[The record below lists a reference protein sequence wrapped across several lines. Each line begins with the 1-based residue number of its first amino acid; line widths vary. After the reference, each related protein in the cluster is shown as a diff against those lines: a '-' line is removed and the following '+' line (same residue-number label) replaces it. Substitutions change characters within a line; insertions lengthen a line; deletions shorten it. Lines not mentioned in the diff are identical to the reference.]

1 MHRDLRNPCDCVRA
15 VEPSK
20 RSAPGVTSCDI
31 LAKHVVI
38 VRKAYQGGASAK
50 GVRKVRC
57 KASGDREATLRKPLS
72 PDHR

>member
-1 MHRDLRNPCDCVRA
+1 MSQTELMVN
-15 VEPSK
+15 
-20 RSAPGVTSCDI
+20 
-31 LAKHVVI
+31 VVI

-72 PDHR
+72 PVAYLLAADIVL